1 MDNVTLIRVV
11 AGVLFVVVFYIL
23 IMRRK
28 KKAKLR

>member
-1 MDNVTLIRVV
+1 MDNVTLIRVI